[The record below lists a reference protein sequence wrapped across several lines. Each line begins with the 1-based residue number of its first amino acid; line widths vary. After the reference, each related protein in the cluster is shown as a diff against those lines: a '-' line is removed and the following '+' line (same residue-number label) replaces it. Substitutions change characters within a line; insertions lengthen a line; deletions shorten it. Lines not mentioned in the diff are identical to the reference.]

1 MCTELSTFT
10 SKTNFL
16 LNLFDSHGVYQN
28 MTTTLFQNGDSQ
40 AVRLPKDFRLPGKE
54 VSIRRLGTW
63 ILIEPIRET
72 AWPEGYFDSILIEDE
87 AFARPDQKTTP
98 SSPDFGA

>member
-16 LNLFDSHGVYQN
+16 LNLFDSHGFYQN
-28 MTTTLFQNGDSQ
+28 TTTTLLQNGDSQ

-54 VSIRRLGTW
+54 VSIRRLGTGF
-63 ILIEPIRET
+63 LIEPIRET
-72 AWPEGYFDSILIEDE
+72 SWPEGYFDAILIDDK
-87 AFARPDQKTTP
+87 AFAPPDQKTTP
-98 SSPDFGA
+98 SSPEFAA